1 MLYFHEK
8 PPHAILAKE
17 VIDHLHSDEKIGL
30 TDAEMQIRFK
40 KNGPNRLKVKKK
52 VTAIQIFLRQF
63 KSAIMVILIFAAL
76 VSYYLKESA
85 EAYAISAI
93 IVAVSIIGF
102 YQEYHA
108 ENVLESIKK
117 MVVTRTRVLRNKI
130 ISDVSSESLVVGDII
145 FLEAG
150 DKVPADARIIRANEL
165 SVDESALTG
174 ESVPVEKADCLL
186 AENTPLAD
194 RRNSIFMGCYVCGGN
209 AIAIVTHTAGN
220 TYMGMLAKEVP
231 IEAEETPLQESIRDF
246 GKRLSVT
253 VILLGALLMVF
264 ELATGADLYGVLLIS
279 IAIAVSGIP
288 ESLPIIM
295 TIGLVHGV
303 HSMAKKN
310 ALVRRMDAV
319 ETLGCVTVICSDKTG
334 TLTKNEMTVTKLYA
348 NDSVIEVS
356 GKGYLPSGDFVLDGQ
371 KISADSNPTI
381 SRLLTAG
388 VACNNARLKKEDKE
402 WSVVGDPT
410 EGSLIVLA
418 KKAGVS
424 DESLNFGYERIAEIA
439 FSSERKHMSTI
450 NQKLLKVY
458 MFTKGAPGC
467 VLERCKYVEKNGK
480 ITQLTSK
487 EMANINTAFES
498 FSSQSLRV
506 LALAYKPMK
515 FKAHFDKNDEKNLI
529 FLGLAGIED
538 PPREGINESIAACR
552 KAGIKTVMITGD
564 HLTTATAI
572 AREIGLINGSELV
585 MDGAELD
592 KISDTEFLSVVEK
605 VAVYA
610 RATAEHKLRIIDAL
624 EKKGHVV
631 AMTGDGINDAI
642 ALRKAHVGIS
652 MGQKGTDVA
661 KEASDITLLDDN
673 FNTIVAAVKEG
684 RTTYDNLRTA
694 IHFVLSITTAEMGVI
709 IVAILL
715 GIPLPITA
723 IMVLFINLV
732 TDDFPAMGMSMDAP
746 KKDIMNR
753 NPRKKGELLIDRHA
767 LISMLSVGTILTFAT
782 LGIFALNYYYLGA
795 GMTKSQ
801 TLAFASLMAMEIL
814 YAYGIRMHGG
824 QREIGH
830 MFSNKYLNA
839 TVVLASLAAIVSIQH
854 PALQS
859 FFGTMA
865 ITSTEALKVILDSA
879 AVIGTIVLAREI
891 RERHHSAAF
900 LELENIKL
908 AVAKPS

>member
-8 PPHAILAKE
+8 PPHAISAKE
-17 VIDHLHSDEKIGL
+17 VVAHLHSDECCGL
-30 TDAEMQIRFK
+30 MGTEAEARFR
-40 KNGPNRLKVKKK
+40 KNGPNRLNVKKK

-63 KSAIMVILIFAAL
+63 KSAIMVILAFAAI
-76 VSYYLKESA
+76 VSYYLNETA
-85 EAYAISAI
+85 EAYVISSMVLV
-93 IVAVSIIGF
+93 VAVIGF

-117 MVVTRTRVLRNKI
+117 MVVTRTRVLRDRRLVDI
-130 ISDVSSESLVVGDII
+130 SSEELVVGDII

-150 DKVPADARIIRANEL
+150 DRVPADARIIRANEL
-165 SVDESALTG
+165 FVDESALTG
-174 ESVPVEKADCLL
+174 ESVPVEKADYLL
-186 AENTPLAD
+186 AEDTPLAD
-194 RRNSIFMGCYVCGGN
+194 RKNSIFMGCYVSAGN
-209 AIAIVTHTAGN
+209 AIAIVTHTAEN
-220 TYMGMLAKEVP
+220 TYMGKLAKEVP
-231 IEAEETPLQESIRDF
+231 AEAEETPLQESIRDF
-246 GKRLSVT
+246 GKRLSIT
-253 VILLGALLMVF
+253 VIILGALLMVF
-264 ELATGADLYGVLLIS
+264 ELAKGADLYGVLLIS
-279 IAIAVSGIP
+279 LAIAVSGIP

-303 HSMAKKN
+303 HVMAKKN
-310 ALVRRMDAV
+310 ALIRRMDAV

-334 TLTKNEMTVTKLYA
+334 TLTKNEMTVTKIYA
-348 NDSVIEVS
+348 NDYVIDVT
-356 GKGYLPSGDFVLDGQ
+356 GKGYLPSGDFILGGQ
-371 KISADSNPTI
+371 KISADSNPTL
-381 SRLLTAG
+381 SCLLTAG
-388 VACNNARLKKEDKE
+388 IACNNARLKKDNNE

-410 EGSLIVLA
+410 EGSLIVLG

-424 DESLNFGYERIAEIA
+424 EDPVNFGYERIAEIA

-450 NQKLLKVY
+450 HQKLLKVY

-480 ITQLTSK
+480 LIELTTK
-487 EMANINTAFES
+487 ERKKIDEAHES
-498 FSSQSLRV
+498 LSSQSLRV
-506 LALAYKPMK
+506 LALAYKTMK
-515 FKAHFDKNDEKNLI
+515 FKPRFGKDDEKNLV
-529 FLGLAGIED
+529 FLGLVGIED
-538 PPREGINESIAACR
+538 PPREGVKESIAACR

-585 MDGAELD
+585 MDGIELD
-592 KISDTEFLSVVEK
+592 KISDAEFLSVVEK

-709 IVAILL
+709 IMAILL

-767 LISMLSVGTILTFAT
+767 LMSMLSVGMILTFAT
-782 LGIFALNYYYLGA
+782 LGIFALNYFYLGE
-795 GMTKSQ
+795 GMIKSQ
-801 TLAFASLMAMEIL
+801 TLAFASLMAMEIF

-824 QREIGH
+824 QRDAGQI
-830 MFSNKYLNA
+830 FSNKYLNA
-839 TVVLASLAAIVSIQH
+839 TVILASLAAIFAIQH

-859 FFGTMA
+859 FFGTMS
-865 ITSTEALKVILDSA
+865 ITFLEALYVVFGSA
-879 AVIGTIVLAREI
+879 AVVGAIVLTRRKNEI
-891 RERHHSAAF
+891 RHSATF
-900 LELENIKL
+900 NELENIKMF
-908 AVAKPS
+908 VVNP